1 MITAVST
8 ESSEL
13 PIEEMIKEKEDLEQ
27 VSFVE
32 YLKTSSEFQSP
43 TIAPKIGLAHHP
55 LFHRISQRLAS
66 GEEIGYEELS
76 HIKFK
81 EILDSMGKI
90 SRLETQVTPL

>member
-43 TIAPKIGLAHHP
+43 TIAPKIGLAHHL